1 MMDDFDDF
9 PMPPQLGWL
18 DEQPLLLASASQT
31 RMAMLMDAGLP
42 IVVAPSDVDEAPVKA
57 DGEANGRSAADVAQE
72 LAAAKAVSVSQMHP
86 GQITVGADQMLVLKE
101 PSGAELWFDKPDNR
115 GLAHKNLSILSGKSH
130 QLVTATAVCVDGAV
144 QWSSTRSAD
153 LTMRDLSDAYIR
165 AYLDTLGDEVLWS
178 VGGYQLEGLGAQLFD
193 AVEGDF
199 FTILGMDL
207 TGLLAHLRERQALL
221 A

>member
-1 MMDDFDDF
+1 MIDEFDDF

-57 DGEANGRSAADVAQE
+57 EGKANNTSAAEVAEQ
-72 LAAAKAVSVSQMHP
+72 LAVAKASSVSQMHP
-86 GQITVGADQMLVLKE
+86 GQITVGADQMLVLRDSKE
-101 PSGAELWFDKPDNR
+101 TEQWFDKPENR

-130 QLVTATAVCVDGAV
+130 QLVTATAVCVDGEV
-144 QWSSTRSAD
+144 QWSSSRSAD

-165 AYLDTLGDEVLWS
+165 TYLDILGDEVLWS
-178 VGGYQLEGLGAQLFD
+178 VGGYQLEGLGAQLFE
-193 AVEGDF
+193 AVAGDF

-207 TGLLAHLRERQALL
+207 TGLLAHLRDRQALL